1 MDITQGIVLIY
12 NDLNGAHILQ
22 IGGFQQGTLITRK
35 DMKTMWLKYNEIS
48 AHVKN
53 GEKQPF

>member
-35 DMKTMWLKYNEIS
+35 VKCSTYNEN
-48 AHVKN
+48 KGFPTRN
-53 GEKQPF
+53 PYN